1 MSDPGKYDDLC
12 TVVREATNAEGVILI
27 VINGN
32 KGNGFSV
39 QATARIIPG
48 IPDMLEFTAGE
59 IRKQVPKD
67 MEPVKPSQGWWD
79 KGGTQA

>member
-1 MSDPGKYDDLC
+1 MNNPGKYDDLC
-12 TVVREATNAEGVILI
+12 TMVREASQAEGVILI

-48 IPDMLEFTAGE
+48 IPDMLVFTAGE
-59 IRKQVPKD
+59 IRKT
-67 MEPVKPSQGWWD
+67 S
-79 KGGTQA
+79 